1 VRDVTV
7 GADGKFS
14 VATKAAKVPADAE
27 VFAKIDGRLVGTSKA
42 GADNWIEIPA
52 AGSTASLA
60 SPAPVV
66 TVVAPAAATTSALT
80 LMRKAFMAAVLG
92 SLIMLVSPAPAYA
105 HADFT
110 RSTPANGSTVAKAPS
125 AIRITFNEP
134 VTIDSA
140 KILDASGS
148 TVPSSSAMNGAVLI
162 LTPASPL
169 RAGITTAEFSVTSDD
184 GHQVDGAIA
193 FIIGKPGA
201 RGTAQSCRHV
211 ALRDYAPQWITTGRP
226 DPHLR
231 EQGGIG

>member
-1 VRDVTV
+1 
-7 GADGKFS
+7 
-14 VATKAAKVPADAE
+14 
-27 VFAKIDGRLVGTSKA
+27 
-42 GADNWIEIPA
+42 
-52 AGSTASLA
+52 
-60 SPAPVV
+60 
-66 TVVAPAAATTSALT
+66 
-80 LMRKAFMAAVLG
+80 MAAVLG

-110 RSTPANGSTVAKAPS
+110 RSAPANGSTVAKAPS
-125 AIRITFNEP
+125 SVRLTFNEP

-148 TVPSSSAMNGAVLI
+148 TVPSSSAMNGAVLT

-201 RGTAQSCRHV
+201 RGVPQSVVTSPSIATRLNGSRPGSLTLTFANKASSGEVVWTSPSIDGSLTWSVRARGKVSEASGVLPFAGAWTMRATLVSAKGSVVITSGTAT
-211 ALRDYAPQWITTGRP
+211 LNP
-226 DPHLR
+226 
-231 EQGGIG
+231 

>member
-1 VRDVTV
+1 
-7 GADGKFS
+7 
-14 VATKAAKVPADAE
+14 
-27 VFAKIDGRLVGTSKA
+27 
-42 GADNWIEIPA
+42 
-52 AGSTASLA
+52 
-60 SPAPVV
+60 
-66 TVVAPAAATTSALT
+66 
-80 LMRKAFMAAVLG
+80 MRKAFMAAVLG

-110 RSTPANGSTVAKAPS
+110 RSTPASGSTVAKAPS

-201 RGTAQSCRHV
+201 RGTAQPVVTSPSVTTRLNGSRPG
-211 ALRDYAPQWITTGRP
+211 ALTLTFANKAASGEVIWTSPDFNGSLSWPVRARGKVSEASGVLPFAGAWTMRATLVSAKGSVVITSGTATLNP
-226 DPHLR
+226 
-231 EQGGIG
+231 